1 VLFQQERQRHA
12 DALFV
17 IDEKNAGTL
26 PGLAGAGID
35 LESDALGFA
44 QDKLPMPMR
53 LSLGCAGTYKNAP
66 MVKY

>member
-1 VLFQQERQRHA
+1 VFQQERQRHA

-26 PGLAGAGID
+26 SGLAGASVNLG
-35 LESDALGFA
+35 SDTLGFA
-44 QDKLPMPMR
+44 QNKLPISMR